1 MYSSTDRS
9 KSKPRME
16 NIYVNLLREYL
27 ELEYQ
32 NYLKAYFDLDRIID
46 DFILLSF
53 LIGNDFM
60 H

>member
-27 ELEYQ
+27 ELEY
-32 NYLKAYFDLDRIID
+32 
-46 DFILLSF
+46 
-53 LIGNDFM
+53 
-60 H
+60 